1 MVEFFSYEIASND
14 FRQAGAASRS
24 VKEHLK
30 RVGADA
36 EAIRR
41 AVIAAYEAEMNVVIH
56 SVGGRMDAALSDSR
70 LDVTVSDW
78 GPGIADL
85 ELAMTE
91 GFSTAS
97 PEARALGF
105 GAGMGLPN
113 IKKNADRL
121 RITSRLGEGT
131 RLSFTVFLKPAAATS
146 ETPSISLQ
154 ASPDQCRDCRACLRA
169 CPTQAMRVRDSHPM
183 ILEHLCIDCAEC
195 IAACETGALAVRDD
209 APSLD
214 HIENRQEAVLVVP
227 PGLLASCGLDHSP
240 GQVMTALESLGFA
253 EVLISAPFEEAVS
266 RMARPLDAALLPAI
280 LPVCPAVIN
289 LVELRFPALI
299 KHVAPYESPW
309 ETIQAV
315 CQNRRAVY
323 VISCPAQRS
332 AILLHHL
339 AGQNKSEQEPIFVT
353 PETVL
358 QAVMTYLSGHKGKQ
372 LPSTSPVQ
380 PSIAPVTRSPDASPE
395 ERARVLRVTGLKH
408 VIAVF
413 ERVEDLL
420 LQDVHVIEP
429 YACPGGCMGSPLLPE
444 EYHVTRFRWE
454 LAEAELAS
462 RTGSVAKQE
471 PEANLQPRPR
481 RRPLRPRPGI
491 RLDPDMARAIQ
502 KLGELQAI
510 IRALPGKDCGV
521 CGAPSCAALAEDV
534 VMSRA
539 DIDRCPYRHT
549 AQEDRTDETKR
560 TSQGS

>member
-1 MVEFFSYEIASND
+1 M
-14 FRQAGAASRS
+14 
-24 VKEHLK
+24 
-30 RVGADA
+30 
-36 EAIRR
+36 
-41 AVIAAYEAEMNVVIH
+41 
-56 SVGGRMDAALSDSR
+56 
-70 LDVTVSDW
+70 
-78 GPGIADL
+78 
-85 ELAMTE
+85 
-91 GFSTAS
+91 
-97 PEARALGF
+97 
-105 GAGMGLPN
+105 
-113 IKKNADRL
+113 
-121 RITSRLGEGT
+121 
-131 RLSFTVFLKPAAATS
+131 FLKPAAATL
-146 ETPSISLQ
+146 ETPSISLR

-183 ILEHLCIDCAEC
+183 ILEHLCIDCTEC

-209 APSLD
+209 APSLE
-214 HIENRQEAVLVVP
+214 HIEDRQEVVLVVP

-253 EVLISAPFEEAVS
+253 EVVISGPFEEAVS
-266 RMARPLDAALLPAI
+266 RMTSLADGALLPTI

-309 ETIQAV
+309 EAIQAV
-315 CQNRRAVY
+315 CQNRRTAY

-332 AILLHHL
+332 AILLHYL
-339 AGQNKSEQEPIFVT
+339 AGQDKPEQEPIFVT

-372 LPSTSPVQ
+372 LPSTSSTKE
-380 PSIAPVTRSPDASPE
+380 SIAPVLRSSDAGPE
-395 ERARVLRVTGLKH
+395 EHTRVLRVTGLKH

-413 ERVEDLL
+413 ERAEDLL

-454 LAEAELAS
+454 LAEAELARS
-462 RTGSVAKQE
+462 AGSFTKQE
-471 PEANLQPRPR
+471 PAANLQPQPR
-481 RRPLRPRPGI
+481 RKPLRPRPGI

-510 IRALPGKDCGV
+510 IRALPGKDCGM

-534 VMSRA
+534 VMNRA
-539 DIDRCPYRHT
+539 DISRCPYRHT
-549 AQEDRTDETKR
+549 AQEDQTDETKR
-560 TSQGS
+560 NSQGS